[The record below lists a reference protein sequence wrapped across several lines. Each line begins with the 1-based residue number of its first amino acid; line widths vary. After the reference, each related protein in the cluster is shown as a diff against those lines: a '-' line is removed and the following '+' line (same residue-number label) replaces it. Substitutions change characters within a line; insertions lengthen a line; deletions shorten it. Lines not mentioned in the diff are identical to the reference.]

1 MSNIPGQTA
10 PKGSMSADELRVKI
24 AELVTKHTLLQ
35 AAFSSSMAG
44 KQAYE
49 KKAVQ
54 MADEAFFAAI
64 QTLILDYYDGEIQF
78 VESEHGVT
86 AFKGSDE

>member
-1 MSNIPGQTA
+1 MSDMPGQQ
-10 PKGSMSADELRVKI
+10 PKKGMNADELRGRI
-24 AELVTKHTLLQ
+24 SELVTKHTLLQ

-49 KKAVQ
+49 KKSIQ

-78 VESEHGVT
+78 VESDDGVT
-86 AFKGSDE
+86 AFKGSD